1 MFKNIKLFLLT
12 ISSTILLAID
22 LDQLSMEDGFS
33 INIFAEGLD
42 APRQMSE
49 GNNGVIF
56 VGERSGQIIALI
68 DTDNNG
74 AADTK
79 IVVADNLTY
88 STGLSLYDGDLF
100 FSEISKIW
108 KIENIEDWID
118 NYSVNSEL
126 PEKILVVENLPND
139 KWHGWKWLKHDQD
152 GSLYFGVGAPCNI
165 CLSENPQY
173 ASILKFKDGDLSIVA
188 KGVRNTVGFDFHP
201 VSKKL
206 FFTDNGRDW
215 LGDDSPSCELN
226 RLDFEGQFFGYPFKH
241 ASDVTDPEFGDIN
254 PGYDFIDPILEL
266 GAHVAPTGVSFY
278 DGDMFPK
285 KMRNN
290 LFIALHG
297 SWNRTQK
304 VGYKLIRVEIDE
316 QGNAESAYDFI
327 TGWLTNGKVLGRPSA
342 PIMISDGSL
351 LLSDDKANVIY
362 RITYK

>member
-108 KIENIEDWID
+108 KIENIEDWILAL
-118 NYSVNSEL
+118 NFAV
-126 PEKILVVENLPND
+126 
-139 KWHGWKWLKHDQD
+139 QD
-152 GSLYFGVGAPCNI
+152 I
-165 CLSENPQY
+165 
-173 ASILKFKDGDLSIVA
+173 
-188 KGVRNTVGFDFHP
+188 
-201 VSKKL
+201 
-206 FFTDNGRDW
+206 
-215 LGDDSPSCELN
+215 
-226 RLDFEGQFFGYPFKH
+226 
-241 ASDVTDPEFGDIN
+241 
-254 PGYDFIDPILEL
+254 
-266 GAHVAPTGVSFY
+266 
-278 DGDMFPK
+278 
-285 KMRNN
+285 
-290 LFIALHG
+290 
-297 SWNRTQK
+297 QK
-304 VGYKLIRVEIDE
+304 VDRLKRKGLERAKHFKWSASADQVWKSFKEILPDE
-316 QGNAESAYDFI
+316 F
-327 TGWLTNGKVLGRPSA
+327 
-342 PIMISDGSL
+342 
-351 LLSDDKANVIY
+351 
-362 RITYK
+362 